1 MSNGLRIAGRMAPLF
16 VAAALLPAASH
27 AQGSADAWQWRASIY
42 GWLPSIGGSTSFPTG
57 GGSSIDV
64 DSDAVIDAL
73 EMVFMGSLEA
83 RKGRWGAFTDVVYVD
98 LGASKSGSRD
108 FRVGRA
114 GLPAGVSVDA
124 NLDIE
129 AWAWTL
135 AGMYT
140 ISDTP
145 QNSTHLLF
153 GARML
158 SVEQQFDWTFNGNIA
173 SLGLPGRSGSRGV
186 DETNWDAIVGLKG
199 SVALSA
205 DRRWVLP
212 YYVDVGTGDSDLTWQ
227 AMAGIGY
234 AFDWGTVTVAW
245 RYLDYQFND
254 SPIEEMNLNGGL
266 VGLTF
271 RW

>member
-1 MSNGLRIAGRMAPLF
+1 
-16 VAAALLPAASH
+16 
-27 AQGSADAWQWRASIY
+27 
-42 GWLPSIGGSTSFPTG
+42 
-57 GGSSIDV
+57 
-64 DSDAVIDAL
+64 
-73 EMVFMGSLEA
+73 
-83 RKGRWGAFTDVVYVD
+83 
-98 LGASKSGSRD
+98 
-108 FRVGRA
+108 
-114 GLPAGVSVDA
+114 
-124 NLDIE
+124 
-129 AWAWTL
+129 
-135 AGMYT
+135 MYA

-145 QNSTHLLF
+145 QNTTHLLF

-158 SVEQQFDWTFNGNIA
+158 SVEQQFDWTFNGNIG
-173 SLGLPGRSGSRGV
+173 SLGLPGRSGSQGV

-199 SVALSA
+199 SVVLSA

-254 SPIEEMNLNGGL
+254 SPIEEMSLNGGL